1 MLILADKLSWEMSEQ
16 EEAGGRQQN
25 G

>member
-16 EEAGGRQQN
+16 EGADGRQQN

>member
-1 MLILADKLSWEMSEQ
+1 MLILTDKLSWETSEQ
-16 EEAGGRQQN
+16 EGAGGRQQN

>member
-16 EEAGGRQQN
+16 EGAGGRQQN